1 MAHKALYRKWRPE
14 KFEDLIGQDPIVT
27 TLKNQIQSGQIAH
40 AYLFTGT
47 RGTGKTSTAKVF
59 AKAVNCEEPEDSNP
73 CNHCETC
80 IGITEERIMDVME
93 IDAASNNGVENIR
106 EIRENVKYHPSKGK
120 YKVYIIDE
128 VHMLSQGAFNALLK
142 TLEEP
147 PGHVIF
153 ILATTEPRK
162 IPATILS
169 RCQRYDFK
177 PVTIENIQKR
187 LIFILKSM
195 GIDYEEEAL
204 RIISVSAEG
213 ALRDALSILEQSVYW
228 EDQKLTTKGVVDT
241 LGIVPEEQLF
251 KTVEALRKGELEQA
265 LEILETGGKEGKD
278 VSHFT
283 KDLILYLRKLLMA
296 KVGVELEQFSTM
308 PKDFLQRLK
317 AQSQNLSSNWITT
330 NLEALSELEGKMKWM
345 GQPRILLEVYMVRIC
360 NEKAPGGKE
369 EILEIQELAKRVQRL
384 EGMSTGKTREKEPE
398 SRITEPIRDSK
409 ALNGDKKETVVQG
422 ARENKESS
430 LCLQSKDIDKD
441 IDTDIDTDTDKVT
454 EKESKAMNEE
464 SEDRSNRRKTSISTG
479 AEKHIKKSV
488 DREKIRQHWQEILH
502 TLKKE
507 KKAPLEALLK
517 EAEILGA
524 DQGDLILGFEKGFGF
539 HREAL
544 DKKEKKV
551 QILDVIHRITGETL
565 GLKLIMKGEELPRNA
580 TGDVEKKLTETLP
593 KALIEFR
600 DD

>member
-14 KFEDLIGQDPIVT
+14 KFEDLIGQEPIVT
-27 TLKNQIQSGQIAH
+27 TLKSQMQSRQIAH

-59 AKAVNCEEPEDSNP
+59 AKAVNCENPVDSNP
-73 CNHCETC
+73 CNQCETC

-147 PGHVIF
+147 PEHVIF

-177 PVTIENIQKR
+177 PVSIENIQKR
-187 LIFILKSM
+187 LIFILEAM
-195 GIDYEEEAL
+195 NIEYEQEAL

-213 ALRDALSILEQSVYW
+213 ALRDALSILEQSIHW
-228 EDQKLTTKGVVDT
+228 EENRLTTKGVVDT

-251 KTVEALRKGELEQA
+251 ETIEALGKGELEKA
-265 LEILETGGKEGKD
+265 LEVLERGGKDGKD
-278 VSHFT
+278 VAHFT
-283 KDLILYLRKLLMA
+283 KDLIQYLRKLLMA

-308 PKDFLQRLK
+308 PADFLNRLK
-317 AQSQNLSSNWITT
+317 AQSQALSSNWITE
-330 NLEALSELEGKMKWM
+330 NLEGLSELEGKMKWM
-345 GQPRILLEVYMVRIC
+345 GQPRILLEVFMVQIC
-360 NEKAPGGKE
+360 RKTGSKE
-369 EILEIQELAKRVQRL
+369 SGASLEIEELINRIEKLEKMTARNTEVSGTPEERPGERPQSVSKPQIKSAPAIKAESNPSSNAPLGEAKPREDQKSAENPEARPKTVQP
-384 EGMSTGKTREKEPE
+384 S
-398 SRITEPIRDSK
+398 
-409 ALNGDKKETVVQG
+409 Q
-422 ARENKESS
+422 
-430 LCLQSKDIDKD
+430 
-441 IDTDIDTDTDKVT
+441 
-454 EKESKAMNEE
+454 
-464 SEDRSNRRKTSISTG
+464 
-479 AEKHIKKSV
+479 SV
-488 DREKIRQHWQEILH
+488 DREKIQQHWQDILQ
-502 TLKKE
+502 TLKQE
-507 KKAPLEALLK
+507 KKAQLEALLK
-517 EAEILGA
+517 EASILGS
-524 DQGDLILGFEKGFGF
+524 DKGHLILGFEKGFGF

-544 DKKEKKV
+544 DKKEKKS
-551 QILDVIHRITGETL
+551 QITEVIQRLTGQSV
-565 GLKLIMKGEELPRNA
+565 GLKLIMKGEQELPRDPS
-580 TGDVEKKLTETLP
+580 TDLEKRLTETLP
-593 KALIEFR
+593 ESLIEFR

>member
-27 TLKNQIQSGQIAH
+27 TLKNQIHSGQIAH

-59 AKAVNCEEPEDSNP
+59 AKAVNCEKPQDSNP
-73 CNHCETC
+73 CNQCETC
-80 IGITEERIMDVME
+80 RGITEERIMDVIE

-147 PGHVIF
+147 PEHVIF

-177 PVTIENIQKR
+177 PVTMENIQKR
-187 LIFILKSM
+187 LIFILENM
-195 GIDYEEEAL
+195 GIEFEEEAL

-228 EDQKLTTKGVVDT
+228 EQKHLTTEGVIDT

-251 KTVEALRKGELEQA
+251 NTIEALRKGELEKA
-265 LEILETGGKEGKD
+265 LEILEIGGKQGKD

-308 PKDFLQRLK
+308 PKEFLEGLMEQSKRLSK
-317 AQSQNLSSNWITT
+317 DWITK
-330 NLEALSELEGKMKWM
+330 NLEGLSELEGKMKWM
-345 GQPRILLEVYMVRIC
+345 GQPRILLEVFMVQVCSLEAAEVKESFSSIEELTLRI
-360 NEKAPGGKE
+360 EKLEKIIKSKTPQKAIKE
-369 EILEIQELAKRVQRL
+369 EFEDSSTKKSLRKNEEASLKDKELSPSS
-384 EGMSTGKTREKEPE
+384 GDMEKKEE
-398 SRITEPIRDSK
+398 SRRGPLD
-409 ALNGDKKETVVQG
+409 QG
-422 ARENKESS
+422 KIES
-430 LCLQSKDIDKD
+430 
-441 IDTDIDTDTDKVT
+441 
-454 EKESKAMNEE
+454 
-464 SEDRSNRRKTSISTG
+464 
-479 AEKHIKKSV
+479 
-488 DREKIRQHWQEILH
+488 HWQDILQA
-502 TLKKE
+502 LKKE
-507 KKAPLEALLK
+507 KKAQLEALLK
-517 EAEILGA
+517 EGEILDSYEG
-524 DQGDLILGFEKGFGF
+524 QLILGFEKGFGF

-544 DKKEKKV
+544 DKKEKKA
-551 QILDVIHRITGETL
+551 QIVEMLHRITGEKV
-565 GLKLIMKGEELPRNA
+565 GLKLIMKGEEIPKEGA
-580 TGDVEKKLTETLP
+580 GDAEKKLREGLP
-593 KALIEFR
+593 ESLIEFR

>member
-14 KFEDLIGQDPIVT
+14 RFEDLIGQDPIVT

-59 AKAVNCEEPEDSNP
+59 AKAVNCEKPEDNNP
-73 CNHCETC
+73 CNRCETC

-106 EIRENVKYHPSKGK
+106 EIRENVKYHPSKGT

-147 PGHVIF
+147 PAHVIF

-195 GIDYEEEAL
+195 EIEFEEEAL

-228 EDQKLTTKGVVDT
+228 EDKRLSTQGVIDT

-251 KTVEALRKGELEQA
+251 LTVEALRKGELEQA
-265 LEILETGGKEGKD
+265 LEILETGGKQGKD

-317 AQSQNLSSNWITT
+317 AQSQKLSGNWITK

-345 GQPRILLEVYMVRIC
+345 GQPRILLEVFMVQVC
-360 NEKAPGGKE
+360 SAQAPQGKAEG
-369 EILEIQELAKRVQRL
+369 LEIKELAMRVQKL
-384 EGMSTGKTREKEPE
+384 EGMLSGGRIPKNYERDTKEGIGDSKEPV
-398 SRITEPIRDSK
+398 
-409 ALNGDKKETVVQG
+409 L
-422 ARENKESS
+422 EN
-430 LCLQSKDIDKD
+430 
-441 IDTDIDTDTDKVT
+441 TRPDKVT
-454 EKESKAMNEE
+454 SFKNRTEETEKAKPMNPEPLNKTSEHNTGGSTPGTEKEEPSW
-464 SEDRSNRRKTSISTG
+464 DQ
-479 AEKHIKKSV
+479 
-488 DREKIRQHWQEILH
+488 EKIQQQWPDILQA
-502 TLKKE
+502 LKKE
-507 KKAPLEALLK
+507 KKAQLEALLK

-524 DQGDLILGFEKGFGF
+524 YKGELILGFGKGFGF

-544 DKKEKKV
+544 DKKEKKT
-551 QILDVIHRITGETL
+551 QIMEVIHRVTGKNI
-565 GLKLIMKGEELPRNA
+565 GLKFIMKGEELPRE
-580 TGDVEKKLTETLP
+580 TKGDAEKKLTESLP
-593 KALIEFR
+593 KSLIEFR

>member
-14 KFEDLIGQDPIVT
+14 IFEDLIGQDPIVT
-27 TLKNQIQSGQIAH
+27 TLKNQMQSGQIAH

-59 AKAVNCEEPEDSNP
+59 AKAVNCEKPEDSNP
-73 CNHCETC
+73 CNRCETC

-147 PGHVIF
+147 PDHVIF

-187 LIFILKSM
+187 LIFILESM
-195 GIDYEEEAL
+195 EIKFEEEAL

-213 ALRDALSILEQSVYW
+213 ALRDALSILDQSVYW
-228 EDQKLTTKGVVDT
+228 EEKILTTKGVIDT

-251 KTVEALRKGELEQA
+251 DTVEALSRGELEKA
-265 LEILETGGKEGKD
+265 LEILEAGGKEGKD
-278 VSHFT
+278 VTHFT

-317 AQSQNLSSNWITT
+317 DQSQKLSSNWITK

-345 GQPRILLEVYMVRIC
+345 GQPRILLEVFMVQICSSDAAQENEGSSGVEELKARIQ
-360 NEKAPGGKE
+360 K
-369 EILEIQELAKRVQRL
+369 L
-384 EGMSTGKTREKEPE
+384 EGLITGKINSKEPE
-398 SRITEPIRDSK
+398 REKRENPVQNIREIHKTPENNKNPENIKGKDTEITANNIRPVSTEPPASPEPRE
-409 ALNGDKKETVVQG
+409 NPNNQKET
-422 ARENKESS
+422 ESS
-430 LCLQSKDIDKD
+430 AVEGKTQQSLDQ
-441 IDTDIDTDTDKVT
+441 
-454 EKESKAMNEE
+454 
-464 SEDRSNRRKTSISTG
+464 G
-479 AEKHIKKSV
+479 
-488 DREKIRQHWQEILH
+488 KIQQHWQDILQA
-502 TLKKE
+502 LKKE
-507 KKAPLEALLK
+507 KKAQLEALLK
-517 EAEILGA
+517 EGEILGS
-524 DQGDLILGFEKGFGF
+524 DKGNLILGFEKGFGF

-544 DKKEKKV
+544 DKKEKKA
-551 QILDVIHRITGETL
+551 QIIEVIHRITGEAV
-565 GLKLIMKGEELPRNA
+565 GLKLIMKGEELPRE
-580 TGDVEKKLTETLP
+580 TSTDIEKKLTEVLP
-593 KALIEFR
+593 KSLIEFR

>member
-59 AKAVNCEEPEDSNP
+59 AKAVNCEKPEDNNP
-73 CNHCETC
+73 CNRCETC
-80 IGITEERIMDVME
+80 VGITEERIMDVME

-187 LIFILKSM
+187 LIFILKAM
-195 GIDYEEEAL
+195 EIDFEDEAL

-228 EDQKLTTKGVVDT
+228 EDKTLMTKGVIDT

-251 KTVEALRKGELEQA
+251 ETVEALRKGELEQA

-308 PKDFLQRLK
+308 PKDFLRRLK
-317 AQSQNLSSNWITT
+317 EQSQNLSSNWITG

-360 NEKAPGGKE
+360 SEKAPQGKE
-369 EILEIQELAKRVQRL
+369 ELPEIKELAKRVRRL
-384 EGMSTGKTREKEPE
+384 EEISAGKIPVTEPKPSIKESGDDLKELKQDQKEPF
-398 SRITEPIRDSK
+398 I
-409 ALNGDKKETVVQG
+409 QG
-422 ARENKESS
+422 AKENKESS
-430 LCLQSKDIDKD
+430 FSHKP
-441 IDTDIDTDTDKVT
+441 
-454 EKESKAMNEE
+454 KELEDE
-464 SEDRSNRRKTSISTG
+464 SEPKKT
-479 AEKHIKKSV
+479 SV
-488 DREKIRQHWQEILH
+488 DREKIQQHWQEILH
-502 TLKKE
+502 ALKKE
-507 KKAPLEALLK
+507 KKAQLEALLK

-524 DQGDLILGFEKGFGF
+524 NHGELILGFEKGFGF

-544 DKKEKKV
+544 DKKEKKA
-551 QILDVIHRITGETL
+551 QILEVIRRITGETV
-565 GLKLIMKGEELPRNA
+565 GLKLIMKGDQLPRE
-580 TGDVEKKLTETLP
+580 TRGDVEKKLTETLP
-593 KALIEFR
+593 EGLIEFR

>member
-1 MAHKALYRKWRPE
+1 MAHKALYRQWRPE

-27 TLKNQIQSGQIAH
+27 TLKSQIQSGQIAH

-59 AKAVNCEEPEDSNP
+59 AKAVNCEKPEDNNP
-73 CNHCETC
+73 CNRCETC

-177 PVTIENIQKR
+177 PVSMENIQKR
-187 LIFILKSM
+187 LIYILESM
-195 GIDYEEEAL
+195 EIEFEEEAL

-228 EDQKLTTKGVVDT
+228 EEKTLITKGVTDT

-251 KTVEALRKGELEQA
+251 DTIEALRKGDLEQA
-265 LEILETGGKEGKD
+265 LEILETGGKQGKD

-308 PKDFLQRLK
+308 PKEFLQRLK
-317 AQSQNLSSNWITT
+317 AQSQKLSPNWITK

-345 GQPRILLEVYMVRIC
+345 GQPRILLEVFMVQIC
-360 NEKAPGGKE
+360 SVEVPLGKE
-369 EILEIQELAKRVQRL
+369 APLEIKELAMRVQKL
-384 EGMSTGKTREKEPE
+384 EGMIAGKLMAKAPERDQGEKVAQKISENHETTLNQQRPE
-398 SRITEPIRDSK
+398 
-409 ALNGDKKETVVQG
+409 
-422 ARENKESS
+422 
-430 LCLQSKDIDKD
+430 
-441 IDTDIDTDTDKVT
+441 T
-454 EKESKAMNEE
+454 EKKAKSINMAPEE
-464 SEDRSNRRKTSISTG
+464 KPRDQELPVSSGRK
-479 AEKHIKKSV
+479 EKAAPAFDQEKAVPALDQEKAV
-488 DREKIRQHWQEILH
+488 PALDQEKAVPALDQEKIQQHWQDVLQA
-502 TLKKE
+502 LKKE

-517 EAEILGA
+517 EAEILGSHK
-524 DQGDLILGFEKGFGF
+524 GELILGFEKGFGF

-544 DKKEKKV
+544 DKKEKKT
-551 QILDVIHRITGETL
+551 QIVEVIHRITGETP
-565 GLKLIMKGEELPRNA
+565 GLKLIMKGEELPRESS
-580 TGDVEKKLTETLP
+580 GDLEKKLRESLP
-593 KALIEFR
+593 KRLIEFR

>member
-14 KFEDLIGQDPIVT
+14 KFQDLIGQDPIVT

-59 AKAVNCEEPEDSNP
+59 AKAVNCEKPEDSNP
-73 CNHCETC
+73 CNRCETC

-147 PGHVIF
+147 PSHVIF

-169 RCQRYDFK
+169 RCQRFDFK

-187 LIFILKSM
+187 LIFIMKSM
-195 GIDYEEEAL
+195 EIDFEEEAL

-228 EDQKLTTKGVVDT
+228 EDNTLTTKGVIDT

-251 KTVEALRKGELEQA
+251 ETVEALRKGQLEQA

-317 AQSQNLSSNWITT
+317 AQSQNLSSSWITT
-330 NLEALSELEGKMKWM
+330 NLEVLSELEGKMKWM
-345 GQPRILLEVYMVRIC
+345 GQPRILLEVFMIQIC
-360 NEKAPGGKE
+360 SATPPGE
-369 EILEIQELAKRVQRL
+369 EGEFSGMKELAKRVQRL
-384 EGMSTGKTREKEPE
+384 EGMLAGKTTPMESESSVKEPNRDKKEPITEKEEISLQGERKSEAPSLKHSYTVKGIEKESEIISKEPE
-398 SRITEPIRDSK
+398 
-409 ALNGDKKETVVQG
+409 
-422 ARENKESS
+422 NKSD
-430 LCLQSKDIDKD
+430 Q
-441 IDTDIDTDTDKVT
+441 
-454 EKESKAMNEE
+454 N
-464 SEDRSNRRKTSISTG
+464 
-479 AEKHIKKSV
+479 IKNSV
-488 DREKIRQHWQEILH
+488 DRGKIQQHWQEILYA
-502 TLKKE
+502 LKKE
-507 KKAPLEALLK
+507 KKAQVEALLK
-517 EAEILGA
+517 EAEILGT
-524 DQGDLILGFEKGFGF
+524 DHGKLILGFEKGFGF

-544 DKKEKKV
+544 DKKEKKA
-551 QILDVIHRITGETL
+551 QILEIIHRITGETVE
-565 GLKLIMKGEELPRNA
+565 LKLIMKGEELPRET

-593 KALIEFR
+593 EGLVEFR

>member
-1 MAHKALYRKWRPE
+1 MKVTQMAHKALYRKWRPE
-14 KFEDLIGQDPIVT
+14 KFEDLIGQEPIVT

-59 AKAVNCEEPEDSNP
+59 AKAVNCENPEGSNP
-73 CNHCETC
+73 CNQCETC
-80 IGITEERIMDVME
+80 VGIREEKIMDVME

-147 PGHVIF
+147 PEHVIF

-187 LIFILKSM
+187 LIYILQAM
-195 GIDYEEEAL
+195 EIAYEAEAL

-228 EDQKLTTKGVVDT
+228 EEKTLKLQGVIDT
-241 LGIVPEEQLF
+241 LGIVPEEQLYQ
-251 KTVEALRKGELEQA
+251 TIEALRNQHLEQA
-265 LEILETGGKEGKD
+265 LEILESGGRQGKD
-278 VSHFT
+278 VAHFT
-283 KDLILYLRKLLMA
+283 KDLIQYLRKLLMA

-308 PKDFLQRLK
+308 PKEFLQRLK
-317 AQSQNLSSNWITT
+317 EQSQKLSSQWITE
-330 NLEALSELEGKMKWM
+330 NLEGLSELEGKMKWM
-345 GQPRILLEVYMVRIC
+345 GQPRILLEVFMVRVC
-360 NEKAPGGKE
+360 RERAVTGGEPSLALE
-369 EILEIQELAKRVQRL
+369 ELSKRIQRL
-384 EGMSTGKTREKEPE
+384 ESQIKGKSLPVESAKKITPPRPESKEPE
-398 SRITEPIRDSK
+398 RKESESKNVEGAKKASSENQPVKPSNKPLDPKKIRDHW
-409 ALNGDKKETVVQG
+409 NDI
-422 ARENKESS
+422 
-430 LCLQSKDIDKD
+430 LQ
-441 IDTDIDTDTDKVT
+441 
-454 EKESKAMNEE
+454 
-464 SEDRSNRRKTSISTG
+464 
-479 AEKHIKKSV
+479 
-488 DREKIRQHWQEILH
+488 

-517 EAEILGA
+517 EGEILRVENH
-524 DQGDLILGFEKGFGF
+524 QLILGFEKGFGF

-544 DKKEKKV
+544 DKKEKKA
-551 QILDVIHRITGETL
+551 QIIEVIQRISGETVD
-565 GLKLIMKGEELPRNA
+565 LKLIMKGDELPREKTGNA
-580 TGDVEKKLTETLP
+580 EAKLKETVP
-593 KALIEFR
+593 EGLIEFR

>member
-14 KFEDLIGQDPIVT
+14 IFEDLIGQEPIVT

-59 AKAVNCEEPEDSNP
+59 AKTVNCENPAENNP
-73 CNHCETC
+73 CNQCETC
-80 IGITEERIMDVME
+80 IGITEEKIMDVME

-147 PGHVIF
+147 PAHVIF

-177 PVTIENIQKR
+177 PVTIDNIQKR
-187 LIFILKSM
+187 LIFILDSM
-195 GIDYEEEAL
+195 EIEFEKEAL

-213 ALRDALSILEQSVYW
+213 ALRDALSILEQSVQW
-228 EDQKLTTKGVVDT
+228 EQQRLTTEGVVDT
-241 LGIVPEEQLF
+241 LGIVPEEQLYE
-251 KTVEALRKGELEQA
+251 TIEALRNNKLEEV
-265 LEILETGGKEGKD
+265 LEVLETGGRQGKD
-278 VSHFT
+278 VVHFT
-283 KDLILYLRKLLMA
+283 KDLIQYLRKLLMA

-308 PKDFLQRLK
+308 PKDFLERLK
-317 AQSQNLSSNWITT
+317 VQSQQLSSEWITE
-330 NLEALSELEGKMKWM
+330 NLEGLSALEGKMKWT
-345 GQPRILLEVYMVRIC
+345 GQPRILLEVFLVGIC
-360 NEKAPGGKE
+360 KSTTALSSKEKEGAPDV
-369 EILEIQELAKRVQRL
+369 QELAKRIQKL
-384 EGMSTGKTREKEPE
+384 EGILEGRGMEEKPLRTQSREATEKPGETTKKPGERKKPSFDAGGKDTGRKIAKEEKVQ
-398 SRITEPIRDSK
+398 
-409 ALNGDKKETVVQG
+409 KKESVPVKNPGEG
-422 ARENKESS
+422 ASP
-430 LCLQSKDIDKD
+430 
-441 IDTDIDTDTDKVT
+441 
-454 EKESKAMNEE
+454 
-464 SEDRSNRRKTSISTG
+464 
-479 AEKHIKKSV
+479 
-488 DREKIRQHWQEILH
+488 DREKIQKHWQDILQ

-507 KKAPLEALLK
+507 KKAQLEALLK
-517 EAEILGA
+517 EGEILGT
-524 DQGDLILGFEKGFGF
+524 DNEKLILGFEKGFGF

-544 DKKEKKV
+544 DKKEKKT
-551 QILDVIHRITGETL
+551 QIVDVIQRITGETV
-565 GLKLIMKGEELPRNA
+565 GLKLIMKGEELPQNPGGNA
-580 TGDVEKKLTETLP
+580 EQKLVETLP
-593 KALIEFR
+593 EGLVEFR

>member
-14 KFEDLIGQDPIVT
+14 KFEDLIGQEPIVT

-59 AKAVNCEEPEDSNP
+59 AKAVNCENPEGSNP
-73 CNHCETC
+73 CNQCETC
-80 IGITEERIMDVME
+80 VGIREEKIMDVME

-147 PGHVIF
+147 PEHVIF

-187 LIFILKSM
+187 LIYILQAM
-195 GIDYEEEAL
+195 EIEYETEAL

-228 EDQKLTTKGVVDT
+228 EEKTLKLQGVIDT
-241 LGIVPEEQLF
+241 LGIVPEEQLYQ
-251 KTVEALRKGELEQA
+251 TIEALRNQHLEQA
-265 LEILETGGKEGKD
+265 LEILESGARQGKD

-283 KDLILYLRKLLMA
+283 KDLIQYLRKLLMA

-317 AQSQNLSSNWITT
+317 EQSQKLSSQWITE
-330 NLEALSELEGKMKWM
+330 NLEGLSELEGKMKWM
-345 GQPRILLEVYMVRIC
+345 GQPRILLEVFMVRVC
-360 NEKAPGGKE
+360 
-369 EILEIQELAKRVQRL
+369 
-384 EGMSTGKTREKEPE
+384 RE
-398 SRITEPIRDSK
+398 
-409 ALNGDKKETVVQG
+409 A
-422 ARENKESS
+422 A
-430 LCLQSKDIDKD
+430 
-441 IDTDIDTDTDKVT
+441 
-454 EKESKAMNEE
+454 
-464 SEDRSNRRKTSISTG
+464 TG
-479 AEKHIKKSV
+479 AESSYALEELSNRIQKLESQIKKTPPIRPEGKAPEGKAPESKERKTAKKPQAPEETSEKPKASSEIQPDLQSNKTV
-488 DREKIRQHWQEILH
+488 DPKKIRDHWNDILQ

-507 KKAPLEALLK
+507 KKAQLEALLK
-517 EAEILGA
+517 EGEILRVEN
-524 DQGDLILGFEKGFGF
+524 QQLILGFEKGFGF

-551 QILDVIHRITGETL
+551 QIIEVIQRISGETVD
-565 GLKLIMKGEELPRNA
+565 LKLIMKGDELPREKTGNA
-580 TGDVEKKLTETLP
+580 EAKLKETVP
-593 KALIEFR
+593 ESLIEFR